1 MSNQDQNYQ
10 WQKIWSCEDGMEAQL
25 IKNLLEI
32 NDIPVKL
39 MNVNSNNIFPD
50 TGIAEVD
57 IYVPEELADNSKKII
72 EENFE

>member
-1 MSNQDQNYQ
+1 MNNQDYN
-10 WQKIWSCEDGMEAQL
+10 WQKIWSSGDGMEAQL
-25 IKNLLEI
+25 IRNLLESEE
-32 NDIPVKL
+32 IPVKL

-57 IYVPEELADNSKKII
+57 IYVPEEFKEKALQLI

>member
-1 MSNQDQNYQ
+1 MNNQDYN
-10 WQKIWSCEDGMEAQL
+10 WQKIWSSEDGMEAQL
-25 IKNLLEI
+25 IRNLLESE
-32 NDIPVKL
+32 DIPVKL

-57 IYVPEELADNSKKII
+57 IYVPEEFKEKALQLI

>member
-1 MSNQDQNYQ
+1 MNNQDYN
-10 WQKIWSCEDGMEAQL
+10 WQKIWSSEDGMEAQL
-25 IKNLLEI
+25 IRNLLESEE
-32 NDIPVKL
+32 IPVKL

-57 IYVPEELADNSKKII
+57 IYVPEEFKEKALQLI